1 MHFAVAESERNP
13 TLEFESAK
21 EACECE
27 ARGDWIG
34 AEAAYRKRQ
43 ALQEATVNFGL
54 IWKAHRDLSQ
64 LFLLIGDLD
73 QADQVGNMATEA
85 ARRTDLFPLKVM
97 ALEDHARRAL
107 RRGDHAGALKA
118 ASEAVDH
125 VEAGSVYDQMRAGA
139 LALRARCRIAA
150 GDVEGAEQ
158 DLAASKPILLDR
170 ETSPIFAGAH
180 GKASFGGKRRPPSA
194 RSGETARG
202 RPRLGQTRLTA
213 GATSVLC
220 NRWRVLTPWQR
231 FPEPCGIGAR
241 HSQPLASL
249 PRQGRC
255 SLNRR
260 TSGVNSGCRNR
271 LTADPRGS

>member
-73 QADQVGNMATEA
+73 QADQVGKMATEA

-97 ALEDHARRAL
+97 ALEDHARHAL

-180 GKASFGGKRRPPSA
+180 GKASVWWEAAAAICTQRGDRAGAAEAWANAVDRRRHISSLQQVAGPYTLAALSRA
-194 RSGETARG
+194 LRHWSEA
-202 RPRLGQTRLTA
+202 LTA
-213 GATSVLC
+213 AGQLAEARKVLAESQ
-220 NRWRVLTPWQR
+220 NLWGELGL
-231 FPEPCGIGAR
+231 PE
-241 HSQPLASL
+241 Q
-249 PRQGRC
+249 
-255 SLNRR
+255 
-260 TSGVNSGCRNR
+260 
-271 LTADPRGS
+271 ADG